1 MSTAVEGAQAQD
13 MIDEGNATTRY
24 WDRVPIKMKGFEGED
39 ELRDPTVRVLF
50 GSPRQNADLK
60 VRTASVMRWIST
72 PRGIGRFWKVVLDL
86 RCRDVGKVCGVD

>member
-13 MIDEGNATTRY
+13 MIDEGTATTRY

-60 VRTASVMRWIST
+60 VRTASVMRWISI
-72 PRGIGRFWKVVLDL
+72 PRGIGRF
-86 RCRDVGKVCGVD
+86 